1 MEKVCP
7 MYEKC
12 PLLPTLSEKEREEVV
27 KKYCKGD
34 FESCARKK
42 SKTAEKCRLQ
52 TLCRTVRWSRNS
64 ISPT

>member
-42 SKTAEKCRLQ
+42 TKDSGKMPPANLMPDGSLR
-52 TLCRTVRWSRNS
+52 
-64 ISPT
+64 

>member
-42 SKTAEKCRLQ
+42 IKDSGKMPPANLMPDGSLE
-52 TLCRTVRWSRNS
+52 
-64 ISPT
+64 